1 MLINA
6 FLIAVKEI
14 RRNILRSILTILGIV
29 IGVASVIGMVMIGDG
44 TTANVTEGIKKLGTN
59 MLTLRVGQERRGPP
73 RTDNSARS
81 FNEADIDS
89 IKYEIQNVVGV
100 APEDDSSINVI
111 YGNKSYSS
119 KIVGTNNDFFE
130 IKNWELENG
139 RLFEVSELSA
149 GKAVCIIGTTVI
161 KQLFDVEEGVTIN
174 PVGEKVRLKSFS
186 CTVIG
191 TLKSKGA
198 AAFGR
203 DQDDIIVTPLGM
215 YQRKVKGNKNITTI
229 ITSINDSKNIEKA
242 KDDITILMRERRNIG
257 INEDDNFHI
266 RDMQDLLSTMTSTT
280 ETLTYLLGSIA
291 AISLLVGG
299 IGIMNIMLVSVTERT
314 REIGTRLAIGAMEGE
329 VLLQFLV
336 EAVVLSTLGGIIG
349 IALGL
354 GLGFTAV
361 TMIQLPFI
369 INHEI
374 ILVAF
379 IFSTIIGVIFGYF
392 PARKAA
398 RLNPIDAL
406 RYE

>member
-1 MLINA
+1 MLSNA
-6 FLIAVKEI
+6 FLIAIKEI

-73 RTDNSARS
+73 RSDNTARY
-81 FNEADIDS
+81 FDEADMEAL
-89 IKYEIQNVVGV
+89 KYEIQNVSGV
-100 APEDDSSINVI
+100 SAEDDTNINVI
-111 YGNKSYSS
+111 YGNKSYASEV
-119 KIVGTNNDFFE
+119 VGANNDFFQV
-130 IKNWELENG
+130 KNWELDKG
-139 RLFEVSELSA
+139 RLFEDSELNA
-149 GKAVCIIGTTVI
+149 GKSVCILGTTVI
-161 KQLFDVEEGVTIN
+161 KQIFEGTN
-174 PVGEKVRLKSFS
+174 PIGEKIRLKSFS

-203 DQDDIIVTPLGM
+203 DQDDIIVAPLGM
-215 YQRKVKGNKNITTI
+215 YQRKVKGNKNIRTI
-229 ITSINDSKNIEKA
+229 ILSINNSKNIEKA
-242 KDDITILMRERRNIG
+242 KKDITALMRERRNIG
-257 INEDDNFHI
+257 IDEDDNFHI

-314 REIGTRLAIGAMEGE
+314 REIGTRLAIGAMESE

-336 EAVVLSTLGGIIG
+336 EAVVLSTLGGLIG

-354 GLGFTAV
+354 GIGFGAV
-361 TMIQLPFI
+361 SMMQLPFI

-374 ILVAF
+374 IMIAF
-379 IFSTIIGVIFGYF
+379 IFSTLIGVIFGYF